1 MTYAAWL
8 PSDDDRILIQEL
20 LDERKRQSLNAPLEK
35 EQDRPSSSPEVYVC
49 KPPPNGIPPLT
60 IRMPYYPD
68 IPGQADCDIYRI
80 DINISTG
87 DPELIEVSNVSRT
100 VYNVSLSWID
110 TPYKIINRDKFG
122 KWVAEFTGGGDTTGT
137 GTPLTGTGTTP
148 PLTGTGTSFPTG
160 TGTSFPTGTGT
171 SFPTGTGTG
180 TSIPCTAFPFETSG
194 GEAVYALGL
203 DANGCLTVIALQQC
217 PSDDTGTGSGS
228 A

>member
-1 MTYAAWL
+1 MPYEAWL
-8 PSDDDRILIQEL
+8 PSNDDRILIQEL

-80 DINISTG
+80 DINTSTG

-110 TPYKIINRDKFG
+110 TPYKIINRDKYG
-122 KWVAEFTGGGDTTGT
+122 KWVAECPCGGDTTGT
-137 GTPLTGTGTTP
+137 GTPPTGTGSVPPTGTGTEP
-148 PLTGTGTSFPTG
+148 PTG
-160 TGTSFPTGTGT
+160 TGTSLPTG
-171 SFPTGTGTG
+171 TGTGTG

-217 PSDDTGTGSGS
+217 PSNSTGTGSGS